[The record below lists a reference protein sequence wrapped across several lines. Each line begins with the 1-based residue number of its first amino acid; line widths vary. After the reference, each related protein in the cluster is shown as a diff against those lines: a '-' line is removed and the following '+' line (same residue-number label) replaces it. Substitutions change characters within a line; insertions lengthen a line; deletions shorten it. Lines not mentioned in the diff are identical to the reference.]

1 MRSIR
6 SIIFVRLFA
15 INIIFFAVVSGVAY
29 LLTSEAIKQFVV
41 DDAVTSLSFVINNIK
56 SNYESELTALNQ
68 IANLPGLSP
77 YDKTQSQHIIQ
88 EFLELPNMFN
98 TVHMYQADGTL
109 LVAERRGI
117 KAVYKASPNFHEKDP
132 AFIALAERVIREK
145 QSTASEVFVSPN
157 GHVYQTFLTPVFLD
171 AKNNQVFGILSGG
184 VFPRLQKIDYL
195 LHGLKL
201 GKNNFILITDS
212 KGHLISSDGIS
223 EKEVGTSVRSQTDQ
237 AAKRFFG
244 QDGSRNAF
252 INSKIKVGRFSYILI
267 SLPADPL
274 KLIVTLGVSTQ
285 GIETKTREL
294 SYRLL
299 VALVLGLFLSLIA
312 SIFVGDRLAKPFRMM
327 AETINEINQGNF
339 AARVQYSGDDEIG
352 YLSKALNTLSEKI
365 QKSEYLG
372 NLWSTDE
379 RLAEVAQTKEV
390 IEIQEVEAAQ
400 EAEATQKVAQTQEV
414 AETAVV
420 NNEE

>member
-6 SIIFVRLFA
+6 SIIFVRLLA
-15 INIIFFAVVSGVAY
+15 INIIFFAVVSGVAC

-41 DDAVTSLSFVINNIK
+41 ADAVTSLSFVINNIK

-68 IANLPGLSP
+68 IANMPGLLP
-77 YDKTQSQHIIQ
+77 YDKNQAQHIIQ
-88 EFLELPNMFN
+88 EFLELPNIFN
-98 TVHMYQADGTL
+98 TVHLYQADGKL

-117 KAVYKASPNFHEKDP
+117 KAAYTASPDFHQKDP
-132 AFIALAERVIREK
+132 AFIALAERVLQEK
-145 QSTASEVFVSPN
+145 QPMASEVFVSPN
-157 GHVYQTFLTPVFLD
+157 GNLYQTFLTPVFSEKD
-171 AKNNQVFGILSGG
+171 KNHAFGILSGG

-195 LHGLKL
+195 LRGLKL
-201 GKNNFILITDS
+201 GKDNFILITDS

-223 EKEVGTSVRSQTDQ
+223 EKEAETSVHSQTDQ

-244 QDGSRNAF
+244 QNKSPSNDAV
-252 INSKIKVGRFSYILI
+252 INYRIKVDQFSFILI

-274 KLIVTLGVSTQ
+274 KLVVTLGVNMQ
-285 GIETKTREL
+285 GIESKTREL

-299 VALVLGLFLSLIA
+299 VALVLGLLLSLVA
-312 SIFVGDRLAKPFRMM
+312 SIFVGDRLAKPFRLM
-327 AETINEINQGNF
+327 AETVNEINKGNF

-372 NLWSTDE
+372 NLWSTE
-379 RLAEVAQTKEV
+379 EEEEVKKQESAKEETK
-390 IEIQEVEAAQ
+390 
-400 EAEATQKVAQTQEV
+400 TDT
-414 AETAVV
+414 
-420 NNEE
+420 

>member
-68 IANLPGLSP
+68 IADLPGMSP
-77 YDKTQSQHIIQ
+77 YDSTQSQHVIQ
-88 EFLELPNMFN
+88 EFLELPNIFN
-98 TVHMYQADGTL
+98 TVHLYQADGTL

-117 KAVYKASPNFHEKDP
+117 KAVYKASPNFHQKDP

-145 QSTASEVFVSPN
+145 QSIASEVFVSPS
-157 GHVYQTFLTPVFLD
+157 GRVYQTFLTPVFSD
-171 AKNNQVFGILSGG
+171 AEHKQVFGILSGG
-184 VFPRLQKIDYL
+184 VFPQLQKIDYL
-195 LHGLKL
+195 LRGLKL

-223 EKEVGTSVRSQTDQ
+223 EKEAETSVRSQTDQ

-244 QDGSRNAF
+244 QDGSQSRDAF
-252 INSKIKVGRFSYILI
+252 INHRIKIDRFSYILI

-299 VALVLGLFLSLIA
+299 VALVLGLFLSLVA

-327 AETINEINQGNF
+327 AETINEINKGNF
-339 AARVQYSGDDEIG
+339 AARVQYIGDDEIG

-372 NLWSTDE
+372 NLWSTEEQVEEMADIQE
-379 RLAEVAQTKEV
+379 VAEKQEAAEVQEV
-390 IEIQEVEAAQ
+390 PEIQEVAEKQ
-400 EAEATQKVAQTQEV
+400 EIGEIQK
-414 AETAVV
+414 
-420 NNEE
+420 